1 MRWGQVWRW
10 MLAVL
15 TLILAARMYFFQELI
30 TLFLF
35 FSVAFAVLL
44 LLGVFSLVSLNLVD
58 RRMNFLEPRLRA
70 LATRARIVLCERF
83 HRLGVVIAE
92 SQHNSVPMVPI
103 LVKHLQG
110 TIKSRLR
117 SRVNRGD

>member
-58 RRMNFLEPRLRA
+58 
-70 LATRARIVLCERF
+70 
-83 HRLGVVIAE
+83 
-92 SQHNSVPMVPI
+92 
-103 LVKHLQG
+103 
-110 TIKSRLR
+110 
-117 SRVNRGD
+117 